1 MAPLHASGAVK
12 ARVANVARRAADMA
26 PIIAEL
32 QAAGFHTR
40 SAIAAELNARAI
52 PTMSG
57 NGRWQATSVTR
68 LLARLPVD

>member
-1 MAPLHASGAVK
+1 MGVK
-12 ARVANVARRAADMA
+12 ARAANVARRAADMA

-32 QAAGFHTR
+32 QGAGFHSR

-57 NGRWQATSVTR
+57 TGQWQATSVTR